1 MKNQITAIFAAILM
15 TLTAVPFAASAAEQ
29 ESENDIITE
38 QPEAQEYV
46 YFNITRLPD
55 KLEYQV
61 GEELDLTGGEAMAAG
76 FEEGIY
82 WDSFYRPFD
91 FFTVDASAFD
101 SSKPGIYT
109 ISVTCKGIHQSVTK
123 TFDVTVTDSVKT
135 ELHSKANAAD
145 FILGDLN
152 DDGVVDIMD
161 VIMLN
166 KYVIGTNGNLSDKAL
181 LAADM
186 NGDGIVNSTDALL
199 LLKKVT
205 E

>member
-1 MKNQITAIFAAILM
+1 MKKQITAIFAAILM

-29 ESENDIITE
+29 ESENYIITE

-61 GEELDLTGGEAMAAG
+61 GEELDLTGGEAMACG
-76 FEEGIY
+76 FEDGIC
-82 WDSFYRPFD
+82 WDSFYQPLD

-101 SSKPGIYT
+101 SSKPGVYT

-123 TFDVTVTDSVKT
+123 TFDVTVSDTVVT
-135 ELHSKANAAD
+135 NLHSKADEAA